1 MDSKINQK
9 SKKRFSCNACDKSY
23 TQSHSLKSHIKIVHD
38 GKKDFH
44 CDTCGNTFGRKQ
56 ALESHHALVHNVILE
71 KVDKRFKQSRSL
83 KSPIKNVHDDDG
95 AKNHSSES
103 MIQIRNSDSKSDSN
117 SETDNAEHDVK
128 IDHMEESEN
137 HTNSTERKSESDFED
152 SSSDNENVAI
162 KESQNSSE
170 WKTIH
175 ELKVRYF
182 QKKLVK
188 SYFCLF
194 GELMLETSDTTT
206 YLSQPIRIQI

>member
-1 MDSKINQK
+1 MKKKIKMDSKINQK

-152 SSSDNENVAI
+152 SSSENENVAI

-182 QKKLVK
+182 QKNSSNHIFAFLVNL
-188 SYFCLF
+188 CWRVLI
-194 GELMLETSDTTT
+194 LL
-206 YLSQPIRIQI
+206 L

>member
-9 SKKRFSCNACDKSY
+9 SKKRFSCNGCDKSY

-71 KVDKRFKQSRSL
+71 KVDKRFKQSRS
-83 KSPIKNVHDDDG
+83 PIKNVHDDDG

-117 SETDNAEHDVK
+117 SVTDNDVE

-137 HTNSTERKSESDFED
+137 HTNPTERKSESDFED
-152 SSSDNENVAI
+152 SSSENENVAM

-182 QKKLVK
+182 QKN
-188 SYFCLF
+188 
-194 GELMLETSDTTT
+194 
-206 YLSQPIRIQI
+206 

>member
-1 MDSKINQK
+1 MNQK

-23 TQSHSLKSHIKIVHD
+23 TQSHSLKSHIKIVHH

-83 KSPIKNVHDDDG
+83 KSPIKNEHDDDG

-117 SETDNAEHDVK
+117 SVTDNDVE
-128 IDHMEESEN
+128 IDHMEESDN
-137 HTNSTERKSESDFED
+137 HINPTERKSESDFED
-152 SSSDNENVAI
+152 SSSENENVAI

-182 QKKLVK
+182 QK
-188 SYFCLF
+188 
-194 GELMLETSDTTT
+194 T
-206 YLSQPIRIQI
+206 RQIILLPFW

>member
-9 SKKRFSCNACDKSY
+9 SKKRFSCNGCDKSY

-117 SETDNAEHDVK
+117 SEMDNAEHDVE

-137 HTNSTERKSESDFED
+137 HTNSTERKCESDFED
-152 SSSDNENVAI
+152 SSSENENVEI

-175 ELKVRYF
+175 ELKVRYL
-182 QKKLVK
+182 QKN
-188 SYFCLF
+188 S
-194 GELMLETSDTTT
+194 SN
-206 YLSQPIRIQI
+206 